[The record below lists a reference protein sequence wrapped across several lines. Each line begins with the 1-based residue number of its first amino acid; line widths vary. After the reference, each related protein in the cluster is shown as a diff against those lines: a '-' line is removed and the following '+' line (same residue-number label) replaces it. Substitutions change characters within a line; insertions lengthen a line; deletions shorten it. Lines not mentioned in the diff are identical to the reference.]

1 MMSIDFDMILV
12 LCSLAGIVV
21 IMLLAIYY
29 RTRFT
34 ALRIEHSTVIKEKNA
49 LLWTYNGLK
58 RKIAKE
64 NNFASDLSEAHI
76 TAKFL
81 SPRLNAG
88 NHDRASSAKSPERYQ
103 YIDRM
108 IKHDMDPE
116 NIASLLLISLPEA
129 EQLVTLSRLAHKS

>member
-58 RKIAKE
+58 LKIAKE
-64 NNFASDLSEAHI
+64 NNFASDLSEAHV

-81 SPRLNAG
+81 SPRLKSGTHNA
-88 NHDRASSAKSPERYQ
+88 AAQAKTPERYN

-108 IKHDMDPE
+108 IKSGMSPE
-116 NIASLLLISLPEA
+116 HIAPLLLISLQEA

>member
-1 MMSIDFDMILV
+1 MFFDFDKILIP
-12 LCSLAGIVV
+12 CSLAGIAI
-21 IMLLAIYY
+21 IMLMALYY
-29 RTRFT
+29 RKK
-34 ALRIEHSTVIKEKNA
+34 LSDLSKEHYTVIKEKNA
-49 LLWTYNGLK
+49 LLWTYNALK

-64 NNFASDLSEAHI
+64 NNFAADLSEAHI

-88 NHDRASSAKSPERYQ
+88 THGGASSAKTPERYQ

-108 IKHDMDPE
+108 IEHDMDPE
-116 NIASLLLISLPEA
+116 NIASLLLISLQEA